1 MIRPLLLS
9 CLCVAPVAAQEV
21 YRCED
26 AQGQRVFS
34 DLPCRAIGALPL
46 PSERDP
52 VPVPGPA
59 EATGTQPDA
68 EAIEDLSP
76 PAAASG
82 CPGPDPEQLGAALA
96 DAALRS
102 DLNAIAGMIHWP
114 AAGRGAARS
123 VFARAEQLSL
133 RAPLA
138 VTVVQ
143 PAPDDSWLW
152 QGLPQPEPGATPP
165 ELEVASAAAPDS
177 VIARFRLATQAGC
190 WWLMP

>member
-1 MIRPLLLS
+1 MTRLLLLL
-9 CLCVAPVAAQEV
+9 CLCATPVAAQEI

-59 EATGTQPDA
+59 EATGTQPPA
-68 EAIEDLSP
+68 EPIDDLSP
-76 PAAASG
+76 PAAAGG
-82 CPGPDPEQLGAALA
+82 CPGPDPEALGKALA

-102 DLNAIAGMIHWP
+102 DLNAIAGMVHWL
-114 AAGRGAARS
+114 AAGRGATRH

-133 RAPLA
+133 RAPLS

-143 PAPDDSWLW
+143 PPPDDSWLW
-152 QGLPQPEPGATPP
+152 QGLPPPEAAPIPP
-165 ELEVASAAAPDS
+165 ELAVASASAPDS